1 MDLFHLLQWRNR
13 SMTAGDRKNPEM
25 MRKRRKSMSN
35 PNRIYS
41 AAEIKKI
48 CLDAGADDAGLV
60 DLNRDALQKERE
72 GILHVYSLTRSI
84 IAVITVN
91 NRENIQSPAR
101 YVANEE
107 YHHTGDRTSG
117 ISREILR
124 RLNQLGIRGVVVNKG
139 WPMAMDRYPGK
150 IWDVSHKIVAVE
162 AGLGHMGMNRLVLHP
177 KYGSCIQLE
186 SILVN
191 GVFDEYDRPLDEN
204 PCFKCNLCAAV
215 CPTGA
220 VTKDQP
226 FDFMACITHTYRDNF
241 AGFNN
246 LVEAI
251 VTSQDMEQYH
261 SHFDDRETT
270 FMWQSLMFR
279 MSYRCSYCMAVC
291 PAGEE
296 VKPVYLENKKEH
308 VERILK
314 PLRDRN
320 ERVYV
325 IAGSKA
331 EAKARLNT
339 NKEVMIVKGMARPRP

>member
-1 MDLFHLLQWRNR
+1 VEKMGIAQVTTSQLGR
-13 SMTAGDRKNPEM
+13 E
-25 MRKRRKSMSN
+25 
-35 PNRIYS
+35 NRIYS
-41 AAEIKKI
+41 AAAIKKI

-60 DLNRDALQKERE
+60 DPDRESLQKERE
-72 GILHVYSLTRSI
+72 GIFHVYPLTRSI
-84 IAVITVN
+84 IAIIVAN
-91 NRENIQSPAR
+91 NRESIQSPAR

-107 YHHTGDRTSG
+107 FHHTGDRTSS
-117 ISREILR
+117 IAREVLR

-150 IWDVSHKIVAVE
+150 IWDVSHKIMAVE
-162 AGLGHMGMNRLVLHP
+162 AGLGHMGRNRLVLHP

-191 GVFDEYDRPLDEN
+191 GVVDGYDRPLEEN

-220 VTKDQP
+220 ITKDQP
-226 FDFMACITHTYRDNF
+226 FDFMACITHTYRDNYT
-241 AGFNN
+241 GFQNM
-246 LVEAI
+246 VEAM
-251 VTSQDMEQYH
+251 VTSHDMAEYR
-261 SHFDDRETT
+261 SHFDDRETA

-296 VKPVYLENKKEH
+296 VKPVYLENKKDH
-308 VERILK
+308 VERVLK
-314 PLRDRN
+314 PLRDRK

-325 IAGSKA
+325 TAGSKA
-331 EAKARLNT
+331 EARTKLNP
-339 NKEVMIVKGMARPRP
+339 NKEVRIVQGMARSLP